1 MKKWIRTPG
10 FRPMPGVLRGRVLAM
25 VERLGTNGASR
36 TLGLSE
42 GVLFRIQ
49 SKQGIS
55 PDIVTRVAVAVDAY
69 ERLEKRL
76 AASGRVDNPAFKTVV
91 PAAPKAPT
99 GPTRT
104 ELADK
109 FKAMVL
115 DRIDEFDR
123 MGSLDRE
130 SLACGFFLAL
140 GLEPDTVRSF
150 GYLVTTP
157 KFFEE
162 GVSDERST
170 AEPKRR

>member
-1 MKKWIRTPG
+1 M
-10 FRPMPGVLRGRVLAM
+10 LRGRVLAM
-25 VERLGTNGASR
+25 IERLGTNGASR

-55 PDIVTRVAVAVDAY
+55 PEIVARVVVAVDAY
-69 ERLEKRL
+69 ERLEQRL
-76 AASGRVDNPAFKTVV
+76 AASGRVDNPAFKPVV
-91 PAAPKAPT
+91 PAIPKAPT

-104 ELADK
+104 ELAAK

-115 DRIDEFDR
+115 DRSDEFDR
-123 MGSLDRE
+123 LGSLDRE

-162 GVSDERST
+162 GVSDERA
-170 AEPKRR
+170 AEQSKRQRKS